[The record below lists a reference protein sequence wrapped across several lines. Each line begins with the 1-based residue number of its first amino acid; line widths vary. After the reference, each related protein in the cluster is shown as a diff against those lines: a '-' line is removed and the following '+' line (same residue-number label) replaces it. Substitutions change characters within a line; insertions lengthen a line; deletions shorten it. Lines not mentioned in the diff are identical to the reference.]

1 MVYGAETSRCLPVGW
16 GDTLES
22 QSPRRE
28 GVCSQLFAMGLHGT
42 LGKGSFKN
50 PVKMPG
56 PPLSA
61 RQILSEGR
69 KVDRATIEGNPLEAL
84 QTFGLREG

>member
-1 MVYGAETSRCLPVGW
+1 MKECAANSLPWVFMEPLVGEA
-16 GDTLES
+16 L
-22 QSPRRE
+22 
-28 GVCSQLFAMGLHGT
+28 
-42 LGKGSFKN
+42 KN

-84 QTFGLREG
+84 RTFGLREG